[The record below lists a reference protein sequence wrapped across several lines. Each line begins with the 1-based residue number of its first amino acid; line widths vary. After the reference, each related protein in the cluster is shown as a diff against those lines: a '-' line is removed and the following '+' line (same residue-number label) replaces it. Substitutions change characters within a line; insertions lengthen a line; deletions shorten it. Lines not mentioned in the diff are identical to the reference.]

1 MPKAVA
7 TLADIEEMER
17 IPLKERN
24 LPASTYAA
32 IKRSA
37 EQHPNQTAL
46 GFFLQATEFE
56 NAVMYN
62 YAEFLGKINQTANML
77 HDLGVG
83 RNDVVSYILPNT
95 PQTYFTLFGSEA
107 VGISNPINPL
117 LEPHVMAEIMN
128 AAKTKVLVTIANFPK
143 TNIWEQVA
151 SIANDV
157 PTLETIITIDLAA
170 FLSTVKKVIVSGLR
184 IIKGSMNT
192 KDVRAKVIDF
202 DSTIK
207 RYPSNKLNSPEPKA
221 DDIAAYFHTGGT
233 TGTPKLA
240 MHTHANQVFDGWVV
254 GLAIGVEAGKMTY
267 LGLPL
272 FHNFGAIAIG
282 VQSFVYGC
290 GIIMGTPSGFRG
302 EGTFPNFWKIVDHY
316 KINLFGGVPTVYKEL
331 LNHPVDAD
339 ISSLEMAN
347 CGAAPLPVELANQFE
362 KHAGIPILE
371 GYGLTEGTSVC
382 SVNPRDG
389 VPKYGSIGYRLP
401 YQEMAIAEIEDG
413 NFIRFCDDDEAG
425 VVIIRGPNVF
435 AGYDDD
441 FYNQGAYVDTGD
453 GKGKWLNTGDT
464 GRRDADGYF
473 WLTGRKKELI
483 IRGGHN
489 IDPQVIEE
497 VLMTHPAVALSAAVG
512 RPDARVGEM
521 PVAFVELKPGT
532 SATSDELQAFAASNI
547 GERAAVPKTVTVLP
561 EIPLTA
567 VGKIFKPA
575 LTRQLVKEVYE
586 GEVSKLNGVQSVS
599 VEAEGDKRLG
609 TVARMNVKAAAGQ
622 DKAALEESI
631 RSALGG
637 YTIHYDLTIS

>member
-17 IPLKERN
+17 IPLEDRN
-24 LPASTYAA
+24 LPPSTYAA

-37 EQHPNQTAL
+37 QNHPSQTAI
-46 GFFLQATEFE
+46 GFFLQATEYE

-62 YAEFLGKINQTANML
+62 YTEFLGMINQTANML

-95 PQTYFTLFGSEA
+95 PQTYLTLFGSEA

-128 AAKTKVLVTIANFPK
+128 AAKTKVLVTIASFPK
-143 TNIWEQVA
+143 TNIWEQVT

-170 FLSTVKKVIVSGLR
+170 FLSGIKRVIVSGLR
-184 IIKGSMNT
+184 IVKGSMST
-192 KDVRAKVIDF
+192 KGIRAKVIDF

-207 RYPSNKLNSPEPKA
+207 KYPKNKINFSEPKPN
-221 DDIAAYFHTGGT
+221 DIAAYFHTGGT

-240 MHTHANQVFDGWVV
+240 MHTHRNQVFDGWAA
-254 GLAIGVEAGKMTY
+254 GLAIGGEAGKMTY

-331 LNHPVDAD
+331 LNHPVNAD

-362 KHAGIPILE
+362 KHAGINILE

-389 VPKYGSIGYRLP
+389 EPKYGSIGYRLP

-413 NFIRFCDDDEAG
+413 NFKRFCDDDEVG
-425 VVIIRGPNVF
+425 VVILRGPNVF
-435 AGYDDD
+435 AGYNDD
-441 FYNQGAYVDTGD
+441 FYNQTAYVDTGD
-453 GKGKWLNTGDT
+453 GKDKWLNTGDT
-464 GRRDADGYF
+464 GRRDKDGYF

-489 IDPQVIEE
+489 IDPQIIEE
-497 VLMTHPAVALSAAVG
+497 VLMQHPAVALSAAVG
-512 RPDARVGEM
+512 RPDSRVGEM
-521 PVAFVELKPGT
+521 PVAFVELKPDSTTT
-532 SATSDELQAFAASNI
+532 SKELEEFAASNI
-547 GERAAVPKTVTVLP
+547 GERAAVPKTVTILP

-575 LTRQLVKEVYE
+575 LTRQLVKDVYE
-586 GEVSKLNGVQSVS
+586 GEINKLSGVQSVT
-599 VEAEGDKRLG
+599 VTAEGDKRLG
-609 TVARMNVKAAAGQ
+609 TLARINVTTAAGQ
-622 DKAALEESI
+622 DQKALEEAI

-637 YTIHYDLTIS
+637 YTVHYELNIS

>member
-7 TLADIEEMER
+7 TLADIQEMEQ
-17 IPLKERN
+17 IPLEERN
-24 LPASTYAA
+24 LPTSTYAA

-37 EQHPNQTAL
+37 QAFPNQTAL
-46 GFFLQATEFE
+46 GFFLQATEYE
-56 NAVMYN
+56 NAVMYT
-62 YAEFLGKINQTANML
+62 YTDFLGMINQTANML

-83 RNDVVSYILPNT
+83 RNDVVSYILPNV

-128 AAKTKVLVTIANFPK
+128 AAKTKVLVTIGNFPK
-143 TNIWEQVA
+143 TNVWEQVS
-151 SIANDV
+151 SIVNDV
-157 PTLETIITIDLAA
+157 PTLQTIITIDLAN
-170 FLSTVKKVIVSGLR
+170 FLSGVKKVIVSGLR
-184 IIKGSMNT
+184 IIKGSMST
-192 KDVRAKVIDF
+192 KDIRAKVIDF
-202 DSTIK
+202 DSTVK
-207 RYPSNKLNSPEPKA
+207 RYPKNKLNVPEPQSS
-221 DDIAAYFHTGGT
+221 DIAAYFHTGGT

-240 MHTHANQVFDGWVV
+240 MHTHENQVFDGWAA
-254 GLAIGVEAGKMTY
+254 GLAIGGEPGKMTY

-316 KINLFGGVPTVYKEL
+316 KINLFGAVPTVYKEL
-331 LNHPVDAD
+331 LNHPVNAD

-347 CGAAPLPVELANQFE
+347 CGAAPLPVELAKQFE
-362 KHAGIPILE
+362 KHAGINILE

-382 SVNPRDG
+382 SVNPRAG

-401 YQEMAIAEIEDG
+401 YQEMAIADIEDG
-413 NFIRFCDDDEAG
+413 SFKRFCDDDEVG
-425 VVIIRGPNVF
+425 VVIVRGPNVF
-435 AGYDDD
+435 AGYNDD
-441 FYNQGAYVDTGD
+441 FYNQGAFVETGD

-464 GRRDADGYF
+464 GRRDKDGYF

-489 IDPQVIEE
+489 IDPQLIEE
-497 VLMTHPAVALSAAVG
+497 VLMQHPAVALSAAVG

-521 PVAFVELKPGT
+521 PVAFVELKPGM
-532 SATSDELQAFAASNI
+532 SATSSELEAFAAENI
-547 GERAAVPKTVTVLP
+547 GERAAVPKSVTVLP

-575 LTRQLVKEVYE
+575 LTRQLVQEVYE
-586 GEVSKLNGVQSVS
+586 GEIKKIAGVQDVNI
-599 VEAEGDKRLG
+599 VAEGDKRLG
-609 TVARMNVKAAAGQ
+609 TIARIDVTAASGQ
-622 DKAALEESI
+622 DKTAIEQAI

-637 YTIHYDLTIS
+637 YTVHYDLTIS

>member
-7 TLADIEEMER
+7 TLADIEEMEK
-17 IPLKERN
+17 IPLKDRN

-46 GFFLQATEFE
+46 GFFLQATEYE

-62 YAEFLGKINQTANML
+62 YTEFLGKINQTANML

-83 RNDVVSYILPNT
+83 RNDVVSYILPNL

-143 TNIWEQVA
+143 TDVWEQVS
-151 SIANDV
+151 SIVNDV
-157 PTLETIITIDLAA
+157 PTLETIITVDLAG
-170 FLSTVKKVIVSGLR
+170 FLSGIKKVIVSGLR
-184 IIKGSMNT
+184 IVKGSMST
-192 KDVRAKVIDF
+192 KDIRAKVIDF
-202 DSTIK
+202 DSTAK
-207 RYPSNKLNSPEPKA
+207 KYPNNKLNFSEPKA
-221 DDIAAYFHTGGT
+221 TDIAAYFHTGGT

-240 MHTHANQVFDGWVV
+240 MHTHENQVFDGWAA
-254 GLAIGVEAGKMTY
+254 GLAIGGESGKMTY

-302 EGTFPNFWKIVDHY
+302 EGTFPNFWKIVEHY

-331 LNHPVDAD
+331 LNHPVNAD

-347 CGAAPLPVELANQFE
+347 CGAAPLPVELANQFA
-362 KHAGIPILE
+362 KHAGISILE
-371 GYGLTEGTSVC
+371 GYGLTEATSVC
-382 SVNPRDG
+382 SVNPRAG
-389 VPKYGSIGYRLP
+389 EPKYGSIGYRLP
-401 YQEMAIAEIEDG
+401 YQEMVIAELEDG
-413 NFIRFCDDDEAG
+413 EFTRMCDDDEVG

-435 AGYDDD
+435 AGYNDD

-453 GKGKWLNTGDT
+453 GKGLWLNSGDM
-464 GRRDADGYF
+464 GRRDKDGYF

-489 IDPQVIEE
+489 IDPQIIEE
-497 VLMTHPAVALSAAVG
+497 TLMTHPAVALVAAVG
-512 RPDARVGEM
+512 KPDSRVGEM
-521 PVAFVELKPGT
+521 PVAYVELKPGA
-532 SATSDELQAFAASNI
+532 SATSSELEAYAAANI
-547 GERAAVPKTVTVLP
+547 GERAAVPKSVTIVDV
-561 EIPLTA
+561 IPLTA

-586 GEVSKLNGVQSVS
+586 GEIKKIAGVQSVD
-599 VEAEGDKRLG
+599 VTAEGDKRLG
-609 TVARMNVKAAAGQ
+609 TLARINVTTVAGQ
-622 DKAALEESI
+622 DKAAIEETI
-631 RSALGG
+631 RAALVS
-637 YTIHYDLTIS
+637 YTVHYNLNVN